1 MLFGLTNAPSIF
13 IHLINHIL
21 RVFIGELVVMY
32 FDDTLI
38 RNKNLNKH
46 LDHLHNIL
54 SVLRSEKLFAK
65 LKKYT
70 F

>member
-1 MLFGLTNAPSIF
+1 
-13 IHLINHIL
+13 
-21 RVFIGELVVMY
+21 MY
-32 FDDTLI
+32 FDDILI
-38 RNKNLNKH
+38 CNKSLNKH

-54 SVLRSEKLFAK
+54 SVLRGEKLFAN

>member
-1 MLFGLTNAPSIF
+1 LLFGLTNAPSIF
-13 IHLINHIL
+13 IHLINHVL

>member
-1 MLFGLTNAPSIF
+1 
-13 IHLINHIL
+13 
-21 RVFIGELVVMY
+21 MY

>member
-1 MLFGLTNAPSIF
+1 LLFGLTNAPSIF

-21 RVFIGELVVMY
+21 CVFIGELVVMY
-32 FDDTLI
+32 FDDILI